1 MATSTVLRGAIRPWR
16 TRRWWAK
23 LPIRP
28 FRDSLLLR
36 FTVVSLTVTTLIAVS
51 FSLLLT
57 KRMIADALDDA
68 AQEAAQTVTTSITPE
83 VSADDFAAPTPVR
96 VAAWKMRIGRVVA
109 GDIVRVKVWDAHG
122 MVLYSDDPEL
132 IGKTFP
138 LADQEELREALE
150 GDLAKELSALEKSE
164 NVTERSYG
172 RLLEI
177 YVPVRLSGGVI
188 GVFEV
193 YRRFDPLR
201 QKIQDI
207 ERLVWGGSAVAFGL
221 LYASLFVLVRRASR
235 RLSSLASFP
244 VLNPNP
250 VIETTPAGEILY
262 MNPAAASQF
271 PEVRTTGARHPLLAE
286 VPQTAE
292 VLKRDSRRS
301 VIREVT
307 IGDAVYEEVISS
319 VPDVNTFRIYTVDVT
334 ERKRAEARIRQQLQ
348 RLDALRTIDNAITA
362 SVDLRVTLN
371 VVLDQVSKHLEADA
385 TDILLLNPHTQVLE
399 YAAGRGFLTPALQH
413 TRLPPGKGFAGRA
426 ALERTVVTIPN
437 VAEAPGEFTRAPLF
451 GAEGFVAYAAAPL
464 VARGQVKGV
473 LEIFRRSPMMLDTE
487 WLNFLEALAG
497 QAAIAI
503 DNAALIDDLQRA
515 NVHLTLAYDS
525 TLEGWSRAL
534 DLRDEETEGHTRRVT
549 EMTLRLA
556 RAMGISDK
564 DLVHIRRGAL
574 LHDIGKMGIPDSI
587 LRKPGPLTEDEWV
600 IMRRHPV
607 YAHEMLSPIAYLHPA
622 LDIPYGH
629 HERWD
634 GSGYPRGLK
643 GEHIPLASRVF
654 AVVDVY
660 DALSSDRPY
669 RAAWPREKVLA
680 YLREHAGRLFD
691 PVVVKE
697 FLALEQDLATHL
709 RPPLAAD

>member
-68 AQEAAQTVTTSITPE
+68 AQEAAQTVTTSIAPE

-150 GDLAKELSALEKSE
+150 GDLAKELSTLEKSE